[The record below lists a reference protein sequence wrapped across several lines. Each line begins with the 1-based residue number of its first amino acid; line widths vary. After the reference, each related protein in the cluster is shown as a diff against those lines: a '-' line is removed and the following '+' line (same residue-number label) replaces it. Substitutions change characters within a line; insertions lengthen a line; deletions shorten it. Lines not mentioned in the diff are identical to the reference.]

1 VAAGVKRHLAPFE
14 RSAHPDSSDK
24 GAERMIANDT
34 SDDVMDPTI
43 DAMLLVYA
51 AALRRHRQHIEDRC
65 DRRAWHEL
73 ACTLVQ
79 RAIWSAN
86 TPDEPPLWSPPPG
99 LDLSHLRRTEP

>member
-1 VAAGVKRHLAPFE
+1 
-14 RSAHPDSSDK
+14 
-24 GAERMIANDT
+24 
-34 SDDVMDPTI
+34 MDPTV
-43 DAMLLVYA
+43 DAMLIVYA

-86 TPDEPPLWSPPPG
+86 TPDEPPLWSSPPG